1 MKKCHLS
8 GLIVEAES
16 DNNFILIPMAYKLSQ
31 TNFLTYLTSES
42 VYPLSLPIMTN
53 NLYDN
58 NDKNNVILNILKADL
73 LNNSNEK
80 YYSLK
85 SNDIEYL
92 SDIELLNKVEKK
104 ETIEKINLDSNLAA
118 LNNMFIVNNN
128 NVLRMG
134 YILINVEFLNVLIEK
149 NYSDY
154 KSLIQENIQQLIK
167 KYMVKENNFNST
179 KNISMVELH
188 AALGFKNEELYTFE
202 NILKIMNTAL
212 KFFNEEDKN
221 YDDSFKNILDSLLLM
236 SMIYKIYND
245 LGKSFYPKPVSNY
258 SNKLIN
264 KFSKFISSYHN
275 QEMEGNY
282 YCHLS
287 RMPIEQNE
295 SVLCIPMSYEHID
308 VNLYYVTSDEVTP
321 CFVPFN
327 ANYNGKFEIEEEKNT
342 MSVLFSKYLES
353 KSNSTFYKYA
363 IDENYEYKNSVTL
376 LNDIENDNYK
386 KQMIGINNFKDYISV
401 SHDSLV
407 RHGYLLIK
415 RDFFD
420 KYITENYSEL
430 KAKIYDNLI
439 DVVMKDKDKSK
450 MIKFDNDYYER
461 ENSHV
466 RTEEVRKALMFFNG
480 SDESIDDITRTLS
493 HLREKY
499 KTESF
504 DLLNNAKFIDLI
516 NSLVDLGLLKLIYR
530 ELGKSFYP
538 ELNRLDSEQFISF
551 HNLIVDYTNKR
562 SDSLEKDYGD
572 KKWFF

>member
-8 GLIVEAES
+8 GLIVEEES
-16 DNNFILIPMAYKLSQ
+16 DNSFILIPMAYKLSQ
-31 TNFLTYLTSES
+31 TNFLTYLTCES
-42 VYPLSLPIMTN
+42 VYPLSLPIITN

-73 LNNSNEK
+73 LNNTNKK

-92 SDIELLNKVEKK
+92 SDIELLNKVEEK
-104 ETIEKINLDSNLAA
+104 ETIDKINLDSNLAA

-134 YILINVEFLNVLIEK
+134 YILINMEFLNILIEK

-154 KSLIQENIQQLIK
+154 KSLIQENIQQLVK

-179 KNISMVELH
+179 TNISMVELH
-188 AALGFKNEELYTFE
+188 DALGFKNEELYTFE

-221 YDDSFKNILDSLLLM
+221 YDDSFKNILDSLLLI

-264 KFSKFISSYHN
+264 KFSKFVSSYHN

-287 RMPIEQNE
+287 RMPIKENE

-363 IDENYEYKNSVTL
+363 IDENSEYKNSVVL

-420 KYITENYSEL
+420 KYIAENYSEL
-430 KAKIYDNLI
+430 KTKIYDSLI
-439 DVVMKDKDKSK
+439 DVVMKDKDRSK
-450 MIKFDNDYYER
+450 MIRFDNDYYDR

-480 SDESIDDITRTLS
+480 SDESIKDITQTLS
-493 HLREKY
+493 YLRKKN
-499 KTESF
+499 KTESV
-504 DLLNNAKFIDLI
+504 DLLNNAKFIDTI

-538 ELNRLDSEQFISF
+538 ELNRLDREQFIGF

-562 SDSLEKDYGD
+562 SDNLEKDYGD

>member
-16 DNNFILIPMAYKLSQ
+16 DNSFVLIPMAYKLSQ

-42 VYPLSLPIMTN
+42 VYPLSLPIITN

-73 LNNSNEK
+73 SNNTNTK

-92 SDIELLNKVEKK
+92 SDVELLNKVEEK
-104 ETIEKINLDSNLAA
+104 ETIDKINLDSNLAA

-134 YILINVEFLNVLIEK
+134 YILINLEFINVLIEK

-154 KSLIQENIQQLIK
+154 KSLIRANIQQLIK
-167 KYMVKENNFNST
+167 KYMVKENNCNST

-188 AALGFKNEELYTFE
+188 AALGFKNEELYTLE
-202 NILKIMNTAL
+202 NIFKIMNTAL
-212 KFFNEEDKN
+212 KCYNEEDKEYGAN
-221 YDDSFKNILDSLLLM
+221 FQEILDSLLLM

-245 LGKSFYPKPVSNY
+245 LGKSFYPKPISNY

-264 KFSKFISSYHN
+264 KFSEFVSNYANK
-275 QEMEGNY
+275 EMEGNY

-287 RMPIEQNE
+287 RMPIKENE
-295 SVLCIPMSYEHID
+295 SVLCIPMRYEHID
-308 VNLYYVTSDEVTP
+308 VNLYYVTSEEVTP

-327 ANYNGKFEIEEEKNT
+327 ANYNGKFNINEEKNT

-353 KSNSTFYKYA
+353 KSNSIFYKYA
-363 IDENYEYKNSVTL
+363 IDKSSESKSVMVL
-376 LNDIENDNYK
+376 LNDIKNDNYK
-386 KQMIGINNFKDYISV
+386 KEMIEINNFNDYISV
-401 SHDSLV
+401 SNDSLV

-420 KYITENYSEL
+420 KYIAENYSEL
-430 KAKIYDNLI
+430 KTEIYNNLI
-439 DVVMKDKDKSK
+439 DVVIKDKDKSK

-480 SDESIDDITRTLS
+480 SDKSIADITRTLS

-499 KTESF
+499 KKESV
-504 DLLNNAKFIDLI
+504 DLLNNAKFIYTI

-530 ELGKSFYP
+530 KLGKSFYP
-538 ELNRLDSEQFISF
+538 ELNRLNSEQFIGF
-551 HNLIVDYTNKR
+551 HNLIVDYANKR

>member
-16 DNNFILIPMAYKLSQ
+16 DNSFILIPMAYKLSQ

-42 VYPLSLPIMTN
+42 VYPLSLPIITN

-58 NDKNNVILNILKADL
+58 NDKNNVILNIFKADL
-73 LNNSNEK
+73 SNNTNKK

-85 SNDIEYL
+85 TNDIEYL
-92 SDIELLNKVEKK
+92 SDIELLNKIEK

-154 KSLIQENIQQLIK
+154 KSLIQENIQELIK
-167 KYMVKENNFNST
+167 KYMVKENNFNAT

-188 AALGFKNEELYTFE
+188 NALGFKNEELYTFE
-202 NILKIMNTAL
+202 NILKIMNIAL
-212 KFFNEEDKN
+212 KCYNEEDKN
-221 YDDSFKNILDSLLLM
+221 YDDNFQKILDSLLLM

-245 LGKSFYPKPVSNY
+245 LGKSFYPKPISNY

-264 KFSKFISSYHN
+264 KFSEFVSNYAN

-287 RMPIEQNE
+287 RMPIKENE

-327 ANYNGKFEIEEEKNT
+327 SIYNGKLGVEEEKNT

-363 IDENYEYKNSVTL
+363 IDDSSEYKNSIVL
-376 LNDIENDNYK
+376 LNDIKNDKYK
-386 KQMIGINNFKDYISV
+386 KEMIGINNFKDYVSV

-420 KYITENYSEL
+420 KYIAENYSEL
-430 KAKIYDNLI
+430 KKKIYDNLI

-450 MIKFDNDYYER
+450 MIRFDNDYYDR
-461 ENSHV
+461 ENSQV

-480 SDESIDDITRTLS
+480 SDESIISITRSLS
-493 HLREKY
+493 YLREKY
-499 KTESF
+499 KTESI
-504 DLLNNAKFIDLI
+504 DLLNNTKFIDTI

-538 ELNRLDSEQFISF
+538 ELNRLNIDHFISF
-551 HNLIVDYTNKR
+551 HSLIVDYTNKR
-562 SDSLEKDYGD
+562 ADSFEKDYGN